1 MNEKGSTAD
10 KMDRLVECPIC
21 LQKFSRFSIE
31 AHVEYCLSCHESS
44 PSNSLYDEVY
54 EDGLGYLFPQHS
66 GDEKKP
72 YSKHLQST
80 RLVTENELENFKIQF
95 EALYKEPQTNEKHL
109 KAESQSRVAPS
120 PSDDFTMLKAL
131 KKQIVGAA
139 SKLGLFAVLPQEIF
153 ILIFQYF
160 DRNALSVVMATC
172 KDLKLI
178 CDSDYFWKHRYQK
191 DFEQSGD
198 RVNPQLSWKDNYREG
213 EFCAVVMSG
222 VTGTRNY

>member
-1 MNEKGSTAD
+1 
-10 KMDRLVECPIC
+10 
-21 LQKFSRFSIE
+21 
-31 AHVEYCLSCHESS
+31 
-44 PSNSLYDEVY
+44 
-54 EDGLGYLFPQHS
+54 
-66 GDEKKP
+66 
-72 YSKHLQST
+72 
-80 RLVTENELENFKIQF
+80 
-95 EALYKEPQTNEKHL
+95 
-109 KAESQSRVAPS
+109 
-120 PSDDFTMLKAL
+120 MLKAL